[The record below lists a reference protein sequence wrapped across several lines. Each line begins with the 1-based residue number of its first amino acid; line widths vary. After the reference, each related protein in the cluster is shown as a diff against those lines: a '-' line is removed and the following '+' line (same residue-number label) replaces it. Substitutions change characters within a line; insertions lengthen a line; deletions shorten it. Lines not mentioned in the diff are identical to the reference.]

1 MNATNTN
8 PANMN
13 PGRQRLPV
21 LVAFVLFL
29 LLCASLAYW
38 LLQWLAPPPRP
49 VAAPVDTERAMPPVA
64 AAANLF
70 GGAARGGDMMNVQL
84 RGILHAGSAAGSV
97 AIMSV
102 NGSAPKFY
110 RVQAELI
117 PGVTVK
123 AIHARSVVLSDRGAE
138 RELPLPAFA
147 SQEGGATSAPLRAM
161 PEQNLPPQPPQPPSP
176 PTQPSQSPQQ
186 LQQQAQPLS
195 QPQPQSQ
202 P

>member
-1 MNATNTN
+1 MNAK
-8 PANMN
+8 NMN

-38 LLQWLAPPPRP
+38 LLQWLAPVPRP
-49 VAAPVDTERAMPPVA
+49 VAAPVESERVMPPVA

-70 GGAARGGDMMNVQL
+70 GGAARGGGMVNVQL
-84 RGILHAGSAAGSV
+84 RGILHAGSAADSV
-97 AIMSV
+97 AIMSID
-102 NGSAPKFY
+102 GHAPKFY
-110 RVQAELI
+110 RVKAELM

-147 SQEGGATSAPLRAM
+147 SQEGGAAGAPVRAM
-161 PEQNLPPQPPQPPSP
+161 PEQNLPPPSP
-176 PTQPSQSPQQ
+176 PPPQQQ
-186 LQQQAQPLS
+186 LQSQQPPPPQS
-195 QPQPQSQ
+195 QPQPQPQ